1 MLDRDYFDWLY
12 GGFRFPDGTKPEYD
26 GTFKEFQMFFM
37 DWFRR
42 EREKELLTYPV
53 LTCSVHLNEDGT
65 PADEEFARN
74 ISKHAEKGLS
84 FFVYE
89 SKTVDSLSSCCF
101 DANQRVL
108 VRNEDGVKLIRI
120 GDFKP
125 MNNLTIFFNGSW
137 VKGSFVKAMPT
148 EKMYRIITSNKK
160 EVLCTSNHIFPTMD
174 GDKKAK
180 DITTDDWLMFNDRA
194 YNEGEGNYADGFLI
208 GMYLGDGSIYDRPNC
223 DSVEVTLSLNEEK
236 ISKCLPYINGWNLY
250 NGENNVVFAK
260 TTYKPTAQFIRKWVK
275 GSKCNTKELNMD
287 VCNMSLEFRR
297 GILDGFY
304 ATDGGNSNRIY
315 TTSKNLAYQMEAMLT
330 TMGIQTIIDVSDRTA
345 EKVVVRGEEF
355 NRNYPLYCIRWYEPK
370 NKRSMGDVYKITLH
384 GTFFKVSEI
393 QEIINYESP
402 VYCFNMADGKEP
414 YFTLA
419 NGVQTHNCRLRNQ
432 VTENTFS
439 YTLGAGGIS
448 TGSIHVTTL
457 NANRFV
463 QQYPRGE
470 WQGHLQPVIERMH
483 KYLYA
488 HDALIHDFIDAGL
501 LTPYD
506 AGLIDINKQYRTVG
520 VNGLLEA
527 SEYETGSTDLDFYTE
542 FLKYIHEQNVKDAN
556 KYNVKFNCELIPA
569 ENLGVK
575 NANWDKKDGILAA
588 RDCYNS
594 YLFPVEDDS
603 YNVID
608 KMRLHGEQAT
618 KYLDGGSAC
627 HLNLEQLL
635 TADQFYNLIL
645 VAGKLGTNYWTFNV
659 LMTCCNECGHID
671 VNTLPKCQKC
681 GSEDVDYATRVI
693 GYLKRITNFSLAR
706 QKEAGLRYYN
716 KPKTK

>member
-53 LTCSVHLNEDGT
+53 LTCSIHLNEDGT

-89 SKTVDSLSSCCF
+89 SKTVDSLSSCC
-101 DANQRVL
+101 
-108 VRNEDGVKLIRI
+108 
-120 GDFKP
+120 
-125 MNNLTIFFNGSW
+125 
-137 VKGSFVKAMPT
+137 
-148 EKMYRIITSNKK
+148 
-160 EVLCTSNHIFPTMD
+160 
-174 GDKKAK
+174 
-180 DITTDDWLMFNDRA
+180 
-194 YNEGEGNYADGFLI
+194 
-208 GMYLGDGSIYDRPNC
+208 
-223 DSVEVTLSLNEEK
+223 
-236 ISKCLPYINGWNLY
+236 
-250 NGENNVVFAK
+250 
-260 TTYKPTAQFIRKWVK
+260 
-275 GSKCNTKELNMD
+275 
-287 VCNMSLEFRR
+287 
-297 GILDGFY
+297 
-304 ATDGGNSNRIY
+304 
-315 TTSKNLAYQMEAMLT
+315 
-330 TMGIQTIIDVSDRTA
+330 
-345 EKVVVRGEEF
+345 
-355 NRNYPLYCIRWYEPK
+355 
-370 NKRSMGDVYKITLH
+370 
-384 GTFFKVSEI
+384 
-393 QEIINYESP
+393 
-402 VYCFNMADGKEP
+402 
-414 YFTLA
+414 
-419 NGVQTHNCRLRNQ
+419 RLRNQ

-463 QQYPRGE
+463 HQYPRDK
-470 WQGHLQPVIERMH
+470 WQEHLQPVIERMH

-506 AGLIDINKQYRTVG
+506 AGLIDISKQYRTVG

-527 SEYETGSTDLDFYTE
+527 SEHETGGANIDFYTE
-542 FLKYIHEQNVKDAN
+542 FLKLVHEQNVKDAE

-575 NANWDKKDGILAA
+575 NANWDKKDGILAG

-608 KMRLHGEQAT
+608 KMQLHGEQAT

-671 VNTLPKCQKC
+671 VNTLPKCPKC
-681 GSEDVDYATRVI
+681 GSDDVDYATRVI

-716 KPKTK
+716 KSKTK

>member
-1 MLDRDYFDWLY
+1 MALFERLSEKQIKDKVNFMKRYAGAENSAEGSLVDANSNVTNKNIAIMETEMHKMDNIQINRYLIREKLKELFPDEPSLPDQYIKDLESHLIYENDETSFKPYCASVTMFPFLLHGTKILGGTSLAPKNLRSFTGSFVNFVYQVASFFSGAIATVEWPLYFDYFAKKTYGPDYLKTNRKDIEQELQGTIYPMNQPAAARGNQSVFWNTSMLDRDYFDWLY

-89 SKTVDSLSSCCF
+89 SKTVDSLSSC
-101 DANQRVL
+101 
-108 VRNEDGVKLIRI
+108 
-120 GDFKP
+120 
-125 MNNLTIFFNGSW
+125 
-137 VKGSFVKAMPT
+137 
-148 EKMYRIITSNKK
+148 
-160 EVLCTSNHIFPTMD
+160 
-174 GDKKAK
+174 
-180 DITTDDWLMFNDRA
+180 
-194 YNEGEGNYADGFLI
+194 
-208 GMYLGDGSIYDRPNC
+208 
-223 DSVEVTLSLNEEK
+223 
-236 ISKCLPYINGWNLY
+236 
-250 NGENNVVFAK
+250 
-260 TTYKPTAQFIRKWVK
+260 
-275 GSKCNTKELNMD
+275 
-287 VCNMSLEFRR
+287 
-297 GILDGFY
+297 
-304 ATDGGNSNRIY
+304 
-315 TTSKNLAYQMEAMLT
+315 
-330 TMGIQTIIDVSDRTA
+330 
-345 EKVVVRGEEF
+345 
-355 NRNYPLYCIRWYEPK
+355 
-370 NKRSMGDVYKITLH
+370 
-384 GTFFKVSEI
+384 
-393 QEIINYESP
+393 
-402 VYCFNMADGKEP
+402 
-414 YFTLA
+414 
-419 NGVQTHNCRLRNQ
+419 CRLRNQ

-527 SEYETGSTDLDFYTE
+527 SEYETGGTDLDFYTE
-542 FLKYIHEQNVKDAN
+542 FLKYIHEQNVKDAK

-671 VNTLPKCQKC
+671 VNTLPKCPKC

-706 QKEAGLRYYN
+706 QKEAGIRYYN

>member
-1 MLDRDYFDWLY
+1 MALFERLSEKQIKDKVNFMKRYAGAENSAEGSLVDANSNVTNKNIAIMETEMHKMDNIQINRYLIREKLKELFPEEPSLPDQYIKDLESHLIYENDETSFKPYCASVTMFPFLLHGTKILGGTSLAPKNLRSFTGSFVNFVYQVASFFSGAIATVEWPLYFDYFAKKTYGPDYLKTNRKDIEQELQGTIYPMNQPAAARGNQSVFWNTSMLDRDYFDWLY

-65 PADEEFARN
+65 PADEEFARS

-89 SKTVDSLSSCCF
+89 SKTVDSLSSC
-101 DANQRVL
+101 
-108 VRNEDGVKLIRI
+108 
-120 GDFKP
+120 
-125 MNNLTIFFNGSW
+125 
-137 VKGSFVKAMPT
+137 
-148 EKMYRIITSNKK
+148 
-160 EVLCTSNHIFPTMD
+160 
-174 GDKKAK
+174 
-180 DITTDDWLMFNDRA
+180 
-194 YNEGEGNYADGFLI
+194 
-208 GMYLGDGSIYDRPNC
+208 
-223 DSVEVTLSLNEEK
+223 
-236 ISKCLPYINGWNLY
+236 
-250 NGENNVVFAK
+250 
-260 TTYKPTAQFIRKWVK
+260 
-275 GSKCNTKELNMD
+275 
-287 VCNMSLEFRR
+287 
-297 GILDGFY
+297 
-304 ATDGGNSNRIY
+304 
-315 TTSKNLAYQMEAMLT
+315 
-330 TMGIQTIIDVSDRTA
+330 
-345 EKVVVRGEEF
+345 
-355 NRNYPLYCIRWYEPK
+355 
-370 NKRSMGDVYKITLH
+370 
-384 GTFFKVSEI
+384 
-393 QEIINYESP
+393 
-402 VYCFNMADGKEP
+402 
-414 YFTLA
+414 
-419 NGVQTHNCRLRNQ
+419 CRLRNQ

-463 QQYPRGE
+463 QQYPRGGWRE
-470 WQGHLQPVIERMH
+470 HLQPVIERMH

-488 HDALIHDFIDAGL
+488 HDALIHNFIDAGL

-527 SEYETGSTDLDFYTE
+527 SEYETGGTDLDFYTE
-542 FLKYIHEQNVKDAN
+542 FLKYIHEQNVKDAK

-608 KMRLHGEQAT
+608 KMRLHGEQST

-671 VNTLPKCQKC
+671 VNTLPKCPKC
-681 GSEDVDYATRVI
+681 GSEDVNYATRVI

>member
-1 MLDRDYFDWLY
+1 MALFERLSGKQIKDKVNFMKRYAGAENSAEGSLVDANSNVTNKNIAIMETEMHKMDNIQINRYLIREKLKELFPDEPSLPDQYIKDLESHLIYENDETSFKPYCASVTMFPFLLHGTKILGGTSLAPKNLRSFTGSFVNFVYQVASFFSGAIATVEWPLYFDYFAKKTYGPDYLKTNRKDIEQELQGTIYPMNQPAAARGNQSVFWNTSMLDRDYFDWLY

-65 PADEEFARN
+65 PADEEFARS

-89 SKTVDSLSSCCF
+89 SKTVDSLSSC
-101 DANQRVL
+101 
-108 VRNEDGVKLIRI
+108 
-120 GDFKP
+120 
-125 MNNLTIFFNGSW
+125 
-137 VKGSFVKAMPT
+137 
-148 EKMYRIITSNKK
+148 
-160 EVLCTSNHIFPTMD
+160 
-174 GDKKAK
+174 
-180 DITTDDWLMFNDRA
+180 
-194 YNEGEGNYADGFLI
+194 
-208 GMYLGDGSIYDRPNC
+208 
-223 DSVEVTLSLNEEK
+223 
-236 ISKCLPYINGWNLY
+236 
-250 NGENNVVFAK
+250 
-260 TTYKPTAQFIRKWVK
+260 
-275 GSKCNTKELNMD
+275 
-287 VCNMSLEFRR
+287 
-297 GILDGFY
+297 
-304 ATDGGNSNRIY
+304 
-315 TTSKNLAYQMEAMLT
+315 
-330 TMGIQTIIDVSDRTA
+330 
-345 EKVVVRGEEF
+345 
-355 NRNYPLYCIRWYEPK
+355 
-370 NKRSMGDVYKITLH
+370 
-384 GTFFKVSEI
+384 
-393 QEIINYESP
+393 
-402 VYCFNMADGKEP
+402 
-414 YFTLA
+414 
-419 NGVQTHNCRLRNQ
+419 CRLRNQ

-470 WQGHLQPVIERMH
+470 WQEHLQPVIERMH

-527 SEYETGSTDLDFYTE
+527 SEYETGGTDLDFYTE
-542 FLKYIHEQNVKDAN
+542 FLKYIHEQNVKDAK

-671 VNTLPKCQKC
+671 VNTLPKCPKC